1 MRTRRL
7 LVSVAALVSVVGAA
21 PAFAEDARTGQG
33 PQVGP
38 ARNDP
43 NEPNP
48 VRSPGRAETSIP
60 GAMEQPNAGMK
71 GPKDKTGATE
81 SGNARLPRRPD
92 GDRVLSGPGSGAGN
106 P

>member
-1 MRTRRL
+1 MRTSRL
-7 LVSVAALVSVVGAA
+7 LVSVAAIGAA
-21 PAFAEDARTGQG
+21 LGTSPAFAEGDRTGQG
-33 PQVGP
+33 PHAGP

-60 GAMEQPNAGMK
+60 GAMEHPNAGMK
-71 GPKDKTGATE
+71 GPKDASGATE